1 MADSPLWRRF
11 FWVPGTLLG
20 WWSLA
25 LALGFFMFLKL
36 VFVWGDQPGHDRS
49 TLFSD
54 PIMAL
59 TVLAAGACGISAGMT
74 SGLGI
79 FRKRERSLLV
89 FATLAL
95 GALVAWFVSGEIA
108 SGIVGQH

>member
-1 MADSPLWRRF
+1 
-11 FWVPGTLLG
+11 
-20 WWSLA
+20 
-25 LALGFFMFLKL
+25 
-36 VFVWGDQPGHDRS
+36 
-49 TLFSD
+49 
-54 PIMAL
+54 
-59 TVLAAGACGISAGMT
+59 MT